1 MSAYCVP
8 GGSHGAAEIGGSH
21 KQQYVSAGRDPN
33 TVLHGM
39 VRVPGDTFQMG
50 GDDPDAFPDDGRRT
64 SSGSDLAS
72 LCIEPTCVTN
82 AQFAA
87 FVKATRH
94 VTDAERFGWSYVFHL
109 LVGAEAWPSSS
120 RLQCAGGWVSK
131 SRLTCPAAVRR

>member
-1 MSAYCVP
+1 
-8 GGSHGAAEIGGSH
+8 
-21 KQQYVSAGRDPN
+21 
-33 TVLHGM
+33 
-39 VRVPGDTFQMG
+39 MG